1 MKKTFVSLLVL
12 LMAFT
17 TSNAQIRNAQADMQ
31 SISVTQAQDPA
42 KAPNRI
48 ALDENERIMGYYTTD
63 EIGGTALGLG
73 KNGLFKAAVE
83 FTPTHLT
90 PFIGGQITKVR
101 FALNETV
108 GASKVT
114 VCTVTFDGNTV
125 TPVSEVE
132 VPSTQVGWN
141 DVTLTEPVTIQEGLD
156 YLIAFDF
163 MSKTSGYPLLTD
175 MDINPEGGVNGG
187 FLIYGNIGNGDMW
200 YNNGTSYGNLCIQA
214 VVKGGTFPDEDITV
228 NGLTTEQYIKTGEST
243 DYSYTIRNNGNIIP
257 GQYTMDLLFDGE
269 VIQTTDTPVEL
280 KNVAQTVSGSVTI
293 PDGTPTGNHKLTV
306 KVSKINGNTP
316 AENTDDDIAEA
327 DVNTYNSCMPRQKSL
342 MEEFTATTCPACPYA
357 EPVIAALEKLRDD
370 LVIVAHHTDI
380 PAPGDPMTCNEALD
394 ISYILGARSNPSGVF
409 NRYFVTDAS
418 LNQDG
423 QLYFVLGYDAMYADA
438 AADMFSKVIDLSNS
452 MPAFAS
458 ININT
463 QLDKETRQ
471 LNIEVS
477 GNRTEDFDTFVGEDA
492 VLSVYLT
499 EDGIVAKQ
507 SGGSANAVHNNVMRK
522 AITDISG
529 EAIAWNGDA
538 YSNTYSFTLPA
549 EWNADNVNVVA
560 FIGRP
565 LNRTSR
571 INDLWVNNAET
582 CKAGYGT
589 SGISGTTADKT
600 NATETARYTA
610 DGRKIS
616 EPVKGLNIIR
626 MSDGTIRK
634 VIVK

>member
-1 MKKTFVSLLVL
+1 
-12 LMAFT
+12 MAFT
-17 TSNAQIRNAQADMQ
+17 TSNAQIRNAQAGTQ
-31 SISVTQAQDPA
+31 SISVKQVQGPA

-48 ALDENERIMGYYTTD
+48 ALEENERIMGYYTTD

-73 KNGLFKAAVE
+73 KDGLFKAAVE
-83 FTPTHLT
+83 FTPTHLD

-101 FALNETV
+101 FALNEAV

-163 MSKTSGYPLLTD
+163 MSKANGYPLLTD
-175 MDINPEGGVNGG
+175 MDINPGGGVNGG
-187 FLIYGNIGNGDMW
+187 FLIYGNIGDGEDW
-200 YNNGTSYGNLCIQA
+200 YNNGTKYGNLCIQA

-228 NGLTTEQYIKTGEST
+228 NGLSTEQYIKTGESA
-243 DYSYTIRNNGNIIP
+243 DYSYTIKNNGNIIP

-293 PDGTPTGNHKLTV
+293 PEGIQSGSHKLTV

-316 AENTDDDIAEA
+316 TENTYDDIAET
-327 DVNTYNSCMPRQKSL
+327 DVNTYNSCMPRQNSL

-357 EPVIAALEKLRDD
+357 GPVITALEKLRDD
-370 LVIVAHHTDI
+370 LIIVAHHTDI
-380 PAPGDPMTCNEALD
+380 PTPGDPMTCNEALD
-394 ISYILGARSNPSGVF
+394 ISYILGARSNPCGVF
-409 NRYFVTDAS
+409 NRYYVTDTN

-423 QLYFVLGYDAMYADA
+423 LLYFGLGYDAIYANA
-438 AADMFSKVIDLSNS
+438 VAEMLGNVIDLSNS

-463 QLDKETRQ
+463 QLDKDTRK

-477 GNRTEDFDTFVGEDA
+477 GNRTEDFDTFVGKDA

-507 SGGSANAVHNNVMRK
+507 NGGSANAVHDNVMRK
-522 AITDISG
+522 ALTNISG
-529 EAIAWNGDA
+529 EAIAWNGDT
-538 YSNTYSFTLPA
+538 YSNTYSLTLPA

-565 LNRTSR
+565 LNKGSR
-571 INDLWVNNAET
+571 NNDLWVNNAET

-589 SGISGTTADKT
+589 SGISSTTTDKT

-616 EPVKGLNIIR
+616 KPVKGLNIIR

>member
-1 MKKTFVSLLVL
+1 
-12 LMAFT
+12 
-17 TSNAQIRNAQADMQ
+17 
-31 SISVTQAQDPA
+31 
-42 KAPNRI
+42 
-48 ALDENERIMGYYTTD
+48 
-63 EIGGTALGLG
+63 
-73 KNGLFKAAVE
+73 
-83 FTPTHLT
+83 
-90 PFIGGQITKVR
+90 
-101 FALNETV
+101 
-108 GASKVT
+108 
-114 VCTVTFDGNTV
+114 
-125 TPVSEVE
+125 
-132 VPSTQVGWN
+132 
-141 DVTLTEPVTIQEGLD
+141 
-156 YLIAFDF
+156 
-163 MSKTSGYPLLTD
+163 
-175 MDINPEGGVNGG
+175 
-187 FLIYGNIGNGDMW
+187 
-200 YNNGTSYGNLCIQA
+200 
-214 VVKGGTFPDEDITV
+214 
-228 NGLTTEQYIKTGEST
+228 
-243 DYSYTIRNNGNIIP
+243 
-257 GQYTMDLLFDGE
+257 
-269 VIQTTDTPVEL
+269 
-280 KNVAQTVSGSVTI
+280 
-293 PDGTPTGNHKLTV
+293 
-306 KVSKINGNTP
+306 
-316 AENTDDDIAEA
+316 
-327 DVNTYNSCMPRQKSL
+327 
-342 MEEFTATTCPACPYA
+342 
-357 EPVIAALEKLRDD
+357 
-370 LVIVAHHTDI
+370 
-380 PAPGDPMTCNEALD
+380 MTCNEALD

-438 AADMFSKVIDLSNS
+438 AADMFSKVIDLSNG

-589 SGISGTTADKT
+589 SGISGTTTDKA

>member
-1 MKKTFVSLLVL
+1 MKKTFVSLLAL

-17 TSNAQIRNAQADMQ
+17 TANAQMRNAQAGMQ
-31 SISVTQAQDPA
+31 SYSLTQVQGPA

-48 ALDENERIMGYYTTD
+48 ALEENERIMGYYTTD

-83 FTPTHLT
+83 FTPTHLD

-101 FALNETV
+101 FALNEAV

-132 VPSTQVGWN
+132 VPSTQEGWN
-141 DVTLTEPVTIQEGLD
+141 DVTLTDPVTIEEGLD
-156 YLIAFDF
+156 YLIAYDF
-163 MSKTSGYPLLTD
+163 TSTTTGYPLLTD
-175 MDINPEGGVNGG
+175 KDINPNGGVNGG
-187 FLIYGNIGNGDMW
+187 FLIYGNLGGGETW

-228 NGLTTEQYIKTGEST
+228 NGLTTEQYIKTGESAG
-243 DYSYTIRNNGNIIP
+243 YSYMISNNGNIIP
-257 GQYTMDLLFDGE
+257 GQYTVDLLFDGE

-293 PDGTPTGNHKLTV
+293 PDGTPAGSHKLAV

-316 AENTDDDIAEA
+316 TENTDDDIAEA

-357 EPVIAALEKLRDD
+357 GPVIASLEKLRDD

-409 NRYFVTDAS
+409 NRYYVTDAS

-423 QLYFVLGYDAMYADA
+423 QLYFGLGYDAMYAA
-438 AADMFSKVIDLSNS
+438 AAAEMMGNIIDLSNS

-458 ININT
+458 INIST
-463 QLDKETRQ
+463 QLDKDTRE
-471 LNIEVS
+471 LNVEVS

-492 VLSVYLT
+492 ALSVYLT
-499 EDGIVAKQ
+499 ENGIVANQ
-507 SGGSANAVHNNVMRK
+507 SGGSKDAVHDNVMRK
-522 AITDISG
+522 ALTDISG
-529 EAIAWNGDA
+529 DAIVWNGDA
-538 YSNTYSFTLPA
+538 YSNTYSFTLPE
-549 EWNADNVNVVA
+549 EWDADNVNVVA
-560 FIGRP
+560 FISRP

-589 SGISGTTADKT
+589 SGISGTTANKE